1 MTTFFAPPCP
11 ATDSLPISFANLA
24 GVNTITS
31 LTPGRDSI
39 LSTVSSAA
47 ALVHTNAATVAQTIS
62 QPRCRAPSAR
72 VDDVRRDVRAPGI
85 DFVAMPGIVLEH
97 HDRDVA
103 QRHRSDALLLAA
115 PRPFRRR
122 HARQRIDVVL
132 PRPRERSHAF
142 AQRLLAILAALRRL
156 RTVEVVEQRVVFV
169 QQPLDANAESFALQ
183 IGQMPYL
190 LDRRKNVAVAQPRV
204 VLGKRAEALGQKRQH
219 RCQIVQQLSLA
230 LRRKEHVWQLVV
242 RRRSALGWMDHWQD
256 SQVGSP
262 MPQNFAASGS

>member
-1 MTTFFAPPCP
+1 MTTFFALPRSV
-11 ATDSLPISFANLA
+11 ATPFANSVA
-24 GVNTITS
+24 DAVANFPGVSTITS
-31 LTPGRDSI
+31 VTPGRDSI

-47 ALVHTNAATVAQTIS
+47 ALVHTNAATVAQPIS
-62 QPRCRAPSAR
+62 QPRCHAPSAR
-72 VDDVRRDVRAPGI
+72 ADDVPRDVRAPGI
-85 DFVAMPGIVLEH
+85 DFVAMPGVVLEH

-132 PRPRERSHAF
+132 ARPRERSHAF

-156 RTVEVVEQRVVFV
+156 RAVEVREQRIVFV

-190 LDRRKNVAVAQPRV
+190 LDRRKNVAVPQPRF
-204 VLGKRAEALGQKRQH
+204 VLGKRAE
-219 RCQIVQQLSLA
+219 
-230 LRRKEHVWQLVV
+230 
-242 RRRSALGWMDHWQD
+242 
-256 SQVGSP
+256 
-262 MPQNFAASGS
+262 